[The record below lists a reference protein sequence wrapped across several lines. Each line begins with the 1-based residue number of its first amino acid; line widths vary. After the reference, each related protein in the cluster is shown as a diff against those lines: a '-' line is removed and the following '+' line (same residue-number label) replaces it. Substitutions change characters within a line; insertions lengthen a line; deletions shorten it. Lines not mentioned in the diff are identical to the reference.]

1 MALKTEFAFTLP
13 RGFLAADG
21 TVHRRGVMRLATA
34 RDEIEPL
41 RDPRVQGADDPFLTI
56 IVLSRVITELG
67 TLQAVTPREVEN
79 LFAADLAFLQDLYGV
94 VNFGSPLEIA
104 NFLAEADAAI
114 EPESVSSRAS
124 KNGTKVASVRGSSVR
139 GSAGKN
145 GSAKKATSK
154 STAKNGSAKKATKAA
169 SVVDDDDYDD
179 DDDYE
184 DDDIADAELVD
195 DDDDDGDDD
204 EYDDD
209 EMPVMA
215 GRRRGGAVIEEVT
228 KDS

>member
-21 TVHRRGVMRLATA
+21 SVHRRGVMRLATA

-67 TLQAVTPREVEN
+67 TLQAVTPREIEN
-79 LFAADLAFLQDLYGV
+79 LFAADLAFLQDLYGI
-94 VNFGSPLEIA
+94 VNFGSPTDIA
-104 NFLAEADAAI
+104 VFLAEAEAAI
-114 EPESVSSRAS
+114 EPEAVSSRAG
-124 KNGTKVASVRGSSVR
+124 KNGTARSG
-139 GSAGKN
+139 
-145 GSAKKATSK
+145 
-154 STAKNGSAKKATKAA
+154 AKNGTVNGAAKKKAA
-169 SVVDDDDYDD
+169 PAKSKKKPVVVEEFDDENDDEY
-179 DDDYE
+179 
-184 DDDIADAELVD
+184 DDDIAEAELVD
-195 DDDDDGDDD
+195 DDDDDVDN
-204 EYDDD
+204 EYDDED
-209 EMPVMA
+209 DDDMPIMA

>member
-21 TVHRRGVMRLATA
+21 SVHRRGVMRLATA

-67 TLQAVTPREVEN
+67 TLQAVTPREIEN

-94 VNFGSPLEIA
+94 VNFGSPNDIA
-104 NFLAEADAAI
+104 VFLAEAEAAI
-114 EPESVSSRAS
+114 EPESASSRS
-124 KNGTKVASVRGSSVR
+124 GR
-139 GSAGKN
+139 N
-145 GSAKKATSK
+145 GSAKNGV
-154 STAKNGSAKKATKAA
+154 AKNGTAKKSSKAA
-169 SVVDDDDYDD
+169 PSSKSKKKPVVVEEDEYEDD
-179 DDDYE
+179 E
-184 DDDIADAELVD
+184 DDDIAEAELVDDEYDDD
-195 DDDDDGDDD
+195 DDDDDGNEYEDDD
-204 EYDDD
+204 
-209 EMPVMA
+209 MPIMA